1 MADFGG
7 LPTHL
12 PNTAPEPSTLVN
24 ETEQNSPEIPDRKES
39 INKNEEIS
47 IGSSEATSQ
56 LSAPYIPGTS
66 IKLETDEDIA
76 KWIEDR
82 KRNWP
87 SKKNIEQKKKRPA
100 PPAIPHESAPSKRP
114 RNVCRFFQ
122 QHGRCK
128 FGKNC
133 KNVHESSGGTKSGNS
148 SNIKTINDITVSIP
162 QRFKNDDS
170 QSSLFRKLIQK
181 DHFENENEKVL
192 DFILYLQSKN
202 LVDHNVTMNSKA

>member
-1 MADFGG
+1 MVDFGG
-7 LPTHL
+7 LPVHL
-12 PNTAPEPSTLVN
+12 PNTVPEASTLAN
-24 ETEQNSPEIPDRKES
+24 ETEQNPAEIPDLKEPVS
-39 INKNEEIS
+39 NNEGILIELS
-47 IGSSEATSQ
+47 VATSH
-56 LSAPYIPGTS
+56 SSSPYIPGTS

-87 SKKNIEQKKKRPA
+87 SKTNIEQRKKRPP

-128 FGKNC
+128 FGKSC
-133 KNVHESSGGTKSGNS
+133 KNVHEGSGGTKIGNS
-148 SNIKTINDITVSIP
+148 SNMKTINDIPVSIP
-162 QRFKNDDS
+162 QRFKSDGS
-170 QSSLFRKLIQK
+170 QSSLFRKLVQK

-192 DFILYLQSKN
+192 DFILYLQLQN
-202 LVDHNVTMNSKA
+202 LVDHNVSMNSKT

>member
-24 ETEQNSPEIPDRKES
+24 ETEQNSPEISDRKEADP
-39 INKNEEIS
+39 IKMRDL
-47 IGSSEATSQ
+47 IGLSEATSQ

-87 SKKNIEQKKKRPA
+87 SKR
-100 PPAIPHESAPSKRP
+100 
-114 RNVCRFFQ
+114 
-122 QHGRCK
+122 
-128 FGKNC
+128 
-133 KNVHESSGGTKSGNS
+133 T
-148 SNIKTINDITVSIP
+148 
-162 QRFKNDDS
+162 
-170 QSSLFRKLIQK
+170 
-181 DHFENENEKVL
+181 
-192 DFILYLQSKN
+192 
-202 LVDHNVTMNSKA
+202 

>member
-7 LPTHL
+7 LPIHL
-12 PNTAPEPSTLVN
+12 PNTTPEPSTRVN
-24 ETEQNSPEIPDRKES
+24 DTEQNPPEISELKEL
-39 INKNEEIS
+39 IS
-47 IGSSEATSQ
+47 NNDDILIGLSVAPSQSSS
-56 LSAPYIPGTS
+56 PYIPGTS

-87 SKKNIEQKKKRPA
+87 SKKNMEQRKKRLP

-114 RNVCRFFQ
+114 RNVCRYFQ

-133 KNVHESSGGTKSGNS
+133 KNVHESTGGTRSGNS
-148 SNIKTINDITVSIP
+148 SNMKTINDIPVSIP
-162 QRFKNDDS
+162 QRFKNDGS
-170 QSSLFRKLIQK
+170 QSSLFRKLVQK

-192 DFILYLQSKN
+192 DFIIYLQLQN
-202 LVDHNVTMNSKA
+202 LVDHNVFMNSKA